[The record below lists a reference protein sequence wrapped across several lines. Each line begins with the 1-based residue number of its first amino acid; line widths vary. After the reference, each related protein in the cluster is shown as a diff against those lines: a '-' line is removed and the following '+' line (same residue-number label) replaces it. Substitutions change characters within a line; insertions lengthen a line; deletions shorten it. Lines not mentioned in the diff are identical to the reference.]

1 MTFLK
6 KACTI
11 VNVDKRSQRQMK
23 LQKYNQLIE
32 ARIQNQKAINELRQ
46 QSQVSP
52 KQIQALFAEERRL
65 SQLIQK
71 EIAKLKK

>member
-1 MTFLK
+1 
-6 KACTI
+6 
-11 VNVDKRSQRQMK
+11 MK